1 MPTTFLLRR
10 GTYIDWFVKNP
21 RLHEGEIG
29 YELGTWRY
37 KIGDGVRNWNDLPYF
52 ENTAQTEA
60 FVIAKVAE
68 LAGTV
73 SGVTQAELTAH
84 VDSEDPHLNYDSGVD
99 LLLLY
104 LNAKV

>member
-10 GTYIDWFVKNP
+10 GTYADWLVKNP

-52 ENTAQTEA
+52 EDVAQTEA
-60 FVIAKVAE
+60 FIIAKVAQ
-68 LAGTV
+68 LAGSV
-73 SGVTQAELTAH
+73 SGVTQADLTSH
-84 VDSEDPHLNYDSGVD
+84 VDSANPHPIYDDGAD

-104 LNAKV
+104 QNAKV